1 MTIRWGLFLGIPL
14 AFATVLLVA
23 SQSVFLEAS
32 LHADLGFG
40 RMAEAWSLA
49 NYRRA
54 LTDPFYLYVLRLTVM
69 VSGIAAVLTIVVGFP
84 IAYVMARMDARWVG
98 LLMLG
103 ILLSTFVTIVIK
115 IFGLVVI
122 FSADGPIN
130 RFLLGLGLVDR
141 PMNLIGTPGG
151 VVVGLMYFSIGF
163 AVLLLYAVA
172 RTVPRSVEEAAEIHG
187 ASRLRVFQR
196 VILPMCLPGI
206 AIGFLTVF
214 NMCMGAF
221 TSAALLGGGR
231 VLTLPVLIQRTILLE
246 VKYGMAGTVS
256 AILLVAVLL
265 INLLGIFLLRQFRA
279 GKRVV
284 A

>member
-1 MTIRWGLFLGIPL
+1 MKIRWSLFLAVPL
-14 AFATVLLVA
+14 AFSVTLLVA

-54 LTDPFYLYVLRLTVM
+54 LSDPFYLYVLRLTVT
-69 VSGIAAVLTIVVGFP
+69 VSATAAVLTIVVGFP
-84 IAYVMARMDARWVG
+84 IAYVLARMRARWAG

-103 ILLSTFVTIVIK
+103 VLLSTFVTIVIK

-122 FSADGPIN
+122 FNADGPIN
-130 RFLLGLGLVDR
+130 RFLLAAGIVDK
-141 PMNLIGTPGG
+141 PINLIGTSAG
-151 VVVGLMYFSIGF
+151 VVVGLMYFTIGF
-163 AVLLLYAVA
+163 AVLLMYAVA
-172 RTVPRSVEEAAEIHG
+172 RTVPRSVEEAAEVHG
-187 ASRLRVFQR
+187 ASRRRVFQR

-206 AIGFLTVF
+206 VIGFLTVF

-256 AILLVAVLL
+256 AILLFAVLL
-265 INLLGIFLLRQFRA
+265 INLVGIFLLRRFRL
-279 GKRVV
+279 GRRVV

>member
-1 MTIRWGLFLGIPL
+1 MNLRWGLFLGVPL

-49 NYRRA
+49 NYRKA
-54 LTDPFYLYVLRLTVM
+54 LTDPFYLHVLRLTVT

-84 IAYVMARMDARWVG
+84 IAYVLARMDARWVG

-130 RFLLGLGLVDR
+130 RFLLGLGLVDK
-141 PMNLIGTPGG
+141 PVNLIGTSGG

-163 AVLLLYAVA
+163 AVLLMYAVA

-256 AILLVAVLL
+256 AILLIAVLL
-265 INLLGIFLLRQFRA
+265 INLLGIFMLRRFRA
-279 GKRVV
+279 GRRVV